1 MACRVTRGLT
11 MEADAAVLLRR
22 LVALPSIAG
31 ADNRA
36 VIAEIAER
44 LDDAGAT
51 VTMFPGTRPGTQLL
65 HAVLG
70 PADAPGGLL
79 LAAHGDV
86 VDVEGQPWSS
96 DPFTL
101 RIEDGRLYGRGTT
114 DMKGFIA
121 ATLAATTR
129 ARPASLTAP
138 LHVAI
143 SHDEELGCAG
153 VGPLLDVLDSD
164 AVAAPL
170 TGVVVGEPTE
180 LRVVDRHKGKAAFDI
195 TVHGRAAH
203 SATPALGV
211 NAVRGAAHLIVGFE
225 ELERELTQELTD
237 DAFSTP
243 HATVGVGPI
252 SGGVALNIVPDRC
265 ALKLEIRVLPGQS
278 LDAIERRVGEVAS
291 RVGRA
296 LAARAPHAG
305 VEVARAARYPPLVPE
320 PATAAFARRVAQVA
334 AQGVGG
340 AVDFGT
346 EAGLYQ
352 QRLGVPVVVCGPGS
366 MAQGHTPDEFI
377 DAGQLAAGQAFVTGL
392 IRGLSP
398 S

>member
-1 MACRVTRGLT
+1 MS
-11 MEADAAVLLRR
+11 ADATVLLRR

-31 ADNRA
+31 ADNLA
-36 VIAEIAER
+36 LIAEIAER
-44 LDDAGAT
+44 LDDAGAA
-51 VTMFPGTRPGTQLL
+51 VAVFAGTRQGTRVL

-96 DPFTL
+96 DPFRL
-101 RIEDGRLYGRGTT
+101 RITDGRLYGRGTT

-121 ATLAATTR
+121 ATLAAATT
-129 ARPASLTAP
+129 ARVSSLTAP

-153 VGPLLDVLDSD
+153 VGPLLDVL
-164 AVAAPL
+164 AEGGALAAPL
-170 TGVVVGEPTE
+170 AGVVVGEPTD
-180 LRVVDRHKGKAAFDI
+180 LRVVDRHKGKAAFEI

-203 SATPALGV
+203 SATPSLGV
-211 NAVRGAAHLIVGFE
+211 NAVRGAAHLIVAFE

-237 DAFSTP
+237 DAFATP
-243 HATVGVGPI
+243 HATIGVGPI
-252 SGGVALNIVPDRC
+252 RGGVALNIVPDRC
-265 ALKLEIRVLPGQS
+265 ALKVETRILPGQS
-278 LDAIERRVGEVAS
+278 LDAIEGRVREAAK
-291 RVGRA
+291 RIGRA
-296 LAARAPHAG
+296 LAANAPQAG
-305 VEVARAARYPPLVPE
+305 VEVARVAGYPPLVPE
-320 PATAAFARRVAQVA
+320 PASATFAMHVARVAG
-334 AQGVGG
+334 QGLGG

-366 MAQGHTPDEFI
+366 MAQGHISDEFL
-377 DAGQLAAGQAFVTGL
+377 DAEQLAAGEAFVAGL
-392 IRGLSP
+392 ICGLR
-398 S
+398 

>member
-1 MACRVTRGLT
+1 MAT
-11 MEADAAVLLRR
+11 DATALLRR

-31 ADNRA
+31 TGNRA
-36 VIAEIAER
+36 LIAEIAER
-44 LDDAGAT
+44 LDDAGST
-51 VTMFPGTRPGTQLL
+51 VTVFAGTRPATEVL

-86 VDVEGQPWSS
+86 VDVVGQPWSS
-96 DPFTL
+96 DPFAL

-121 ATLAATTR
+121 AILAATTT
-129 ARPASLTAP
+129 ARRSSLAAP

-153 VGPLLDVLDSD
+153 VGPLLDVLAEGD
-164 AVAAPL
+164 ALAAPL
-170 TGVVVGEPTE
+170 AGVVVGEPTE

-203 SATPALGV
+203 SATPSLGV
-211 NAVRGAAHLIVGFE
+211 NAVQGAAHLIVALE
-225 ELERELTQELTD
+225 ELERELTREITD

-252 SGGVALNIVPDRC
+252 TGGIALNIVPDRC
-265 ALKLEIRVLPGQS
+265 ALKVEVRVLPGQS
-278 LDAIERRVGEVAS
+278 LGAIESRVRELAS
-291 RVGRA
+291 RIGRVLSA
-296 LAARAPHAG
+296 DAPEAG
-305 VEVARAARYPPLVPE
+305 IEVARVAGYPPLVPE
-320 PATAAFARRVAQVA
+320 PAAATFAMRIARA
-334 AQGVGG
+334 AGQGMRG

-366 MAQGHTPDEFI
+366 MTQGHTADEFL
-377 DAGQLAAGQAFVTGL
+377 DAGQLAAGEAFVAGL
-392 IRGLSP
+392 IRGLS
-398 S
+398 

>member
-1 MACRVTRGLT
+1 MA
-11 MEADAAVLLRR
+11 ADATALLRR
-22 LVALPSIAG
+22 LVAFPSIAG

-36 VIAEIAER
+36 LIAEIAER
-44 LDDAGAT
+44 LNDAGAT
-51 VTMFPGTRPGTQLL
+51 VTVLAGTRPGAQVL

-86 VDVEGQPWSS
+86 VDVAGQQWSS
-96 DPFTL
+96 DPFAL
-101 RIEDGRLYGRGTT
+101 RGEDGRLYGRGTT

-121 ATLAATTR
+121 ATLAAATT

-153 VGPLLDVLDSD
+153 VGPLLDVLAAGD
-164 AVAAPL
+164 ALAAPL
-170 TGVVVGEPTE
+170 AGVVVGEPTE

-203 SATPALGV
+203 SATPSSGV
-211 NAVRGAAHLIVGFE
+211 NAVRGAAHLIVALE
-225 ELERELTQELTD
+225 DLERELALQMTD

-243 HATVGVGPI
+243 HATIGIGPI
-252 SGGVALNIVPDRC
+252 TGGVALNIVPDRC
-265 ALKLEIRVLPGQS
+265 ALKVETRVLPGQS
-278 LDAIERRVGEVAS
+278 LDAVESRVREAAS
-291 RVGRA
+291 RIGRA
-296 LAARAPHAG
+296 RTAHAPEAG
-305 VEVARAARYPPLVPE
+305 VEVARVAGYPPLVPE
-320 PATAAFARRVAQVA
+320 PTAATFAMRVARVA
-334 AQGVGG
+334 GRGLGG

-366 MAQGHTPDEFI
+366 MAQGHTPDEFL
-377 DAGQLAAGQAFVTGL
+377 DAAQLAAGEAFVAGL
-392 IRGLSP
+392 IGGLSTSAP
-398 S
+398 QH

>member
-1 MACRVTRGLT
+1 MA
-11 MEADAAVLLRR
+11 ADATALLRR
-22 LVALPSIAG
+22 LVAFPSIAG
-31 ADNRA
+31 AGNRGL
-36 VIAEIAER
+36 IAEIAER
-44 LDDAGAT
+44 LDDAGST
-51 VTMFPGTRPGTQLL
+51 VTVCAGTRPDTQVL

-101 RIEDGRLYGRGTT
+101 RTEDGRLYGRGTT

-121 ATLAATTR
+121 ATLAATATAT
-129 ARPASLTAP
+129 ARLSSLTAP

-143 SHDEELGCAG
+143 SHDEELGCVG
-153 VGPLLDVLDSD
+153 VGPLLDLLADGD
-164 AVAAPL
+164 ALAAPL
-170 TGVVVGEPTE
+170 AGVVVGEPTE

-203 SATPALGV
+203 SATPSLGV
-211 NAVRGAAHLIVGFE
+211 NAVQGAAHLIVAFE
-225 ELERELTQELTD
+225 ELERELMQEMTD

-265 ALKLEIRVLPGQS
+265 TLKLETRVLPGQS
-278 LDAIERRVGEVAS
+278 LDAIERRVGEAAS
-291 RVGRA
+291 RIGRV
-296 LAARAPHAG
+296 LAADAPEAG
-305 VEVARAARYPPLVPE
+305 VEVARVAGYPPLVPD
-320 PATAAFARRVAQVA
+320 PAAAAFAMRVARA
-334 AQGVGG
+334 AGQGLGG
-340 AVDFGT
+340 AVDFGS

-352 QRLGVPVVVCGPGS
+352 HTLGVPVVVCGPGS
-366 MAQGHTPDEFI
+366 MVQGHTSDEFL
-377 DAGQLAAGQAFVTGL
+377 DARQLAAGEAFVAGL
-392 IRGLSP
+392 IRGLR
-398 S
+398 

>member
-1 MACRVTRGLT
+1 MAGDPT
-11 MEADAAVLLRR
+11 ALLRR
-22 LVALPSIAG
+22 LVAFPSIAG
-31 ADNRA
+31 AGNQA
-36 VIAEIAER
+36 LIAEIAER
-44 LDDAGAT
+44 LDDAGST
-51 VTMFPGTRPGTQLL
+51 VTVCAGTRPGTQVL

-101 RIEDGRLYGRGTT
+101 RTEDGRLYGRGTT

-121 ATLAATTR
+121 ATLAATTA
-129 ARPASLTAP
+129 ARPSSLAAP

-153 VGPLLDVLDSD
+153 VGPLLDLLGDGD
-164 AVAAPL
+164 ALAAPL
-170 TGVVVGEPTE
+170 AGVVVGEPTE
-180 LRVVDRHKGKAAFDI
+180 LRVVERHKGKAAFEI
-195 TVHGRAAH
+195 TVRGRAAH
-203 SATPALGV
+203 SATPSLGV
-211 NAVRGAAHLIVGFE
+211 NAVRGAAHLIVALE
-225 ELERELTQELTD
+225 ELERELTQELSD

-252 SGGVALNIVPDRC
+252 TGGVALNIVPDRC
-265 ALKLEIRVLPGQS
+265 TLQVETRILPGQS
-278 LDAIERRVGEVAS
+278 LDAIERRLRAAAS
-291 RVGRA
+291 RIGRG
-296 LAARAPHAG
+296 LAADASEAG
-305 VEVARAARYPPLVPE
+305 VAVARVAGYPPLVPA
-320 PATAAFARRVAQVA
+320 PTTAAFARRVARVA
-334 AQGVGG
+334 GQGRGG

-366 MAQGHTPDEFI
+366 MAQGHTPDEFL
-377 DAGQLAAGQAFVTGL
+377 DARQLAAGEALVAGL
-392 IRGLSP
+392 IRGLS
-398 S
+398 